1 MEAPVIPAKA
11 GIQSVDGGFPKVCGV
26 DSCFHGNDF
35 DLRRPSLANDTS
47 TGQQNR
53 LTGILYDEKIAIM
66 HKAPPI
72 LLLTLWILGGAINA
86 AQQIKLNPTAMP
98 RSVCALVTKAEI
110 EQAIGTTIGKGM
122 AGKAG
127 KDDVCAYTNSKGT
140 KVKIVISRSQAKRDL
155 TSLVDKAKKA
165 LPNAKVRE
173 FPGLGEKAL
182 LVEIPKGDTMLSVYR
197 GGDAL
202 VVSVNGIGEGAKAH
216 AAVEKI
222 ARKAFSRF

>member
-1 MEAPVIPAKA
+1 M
-11 GIQSVDGGFPKVCGV
+11 
-26 DSCFHGNDF
+26 
-35 DLRRPSLANDTS
+35 LW
-47 TGQQNR
+47 
-53 LTGILYDEKIAIM
+53 DEIIGIM
-66 HKAPPI
+66 HKTPPVLI
-72 LLLTLWILGGAINA
+72 LMLWTLGGAINA
-86 AQQIKLNPTAMP
+86 AQQTKPNPTAMP

-110 EQAIGTTIGKGM
+110 EQAIGTTIGNGV

-127 KDDVCAYTNSKGT
+127 KDDVCAFANSKGT
-140 KVKIVISRSQAKRDL
+140 KVNIVISRSHAKRDL
-155 TSLVDKAKKA
+155 TNLVDEAKKA

-216 AAVEKI
+216 AVVEKI